1 MVTDDD
7 PMARLLAELGAD
19 VPTWR
24 AAQERAVSELR
35 GHVSVDHAR
44 MRLATLEVLLATAL
58 ALCASL
64 SAPSSAPSSPAAN

>member
-1 MVTDDD
+1 MDDD
-7 PMARLLAELGAD
+7 PTTARSG
-19 VPTWR
+19 TWR

-58 ALCASL
+58 ALAASPPPL
-64 SAPSSAPSSPAAN
+64 PTPSSPALN